1 MKDEFADYV
10 LTSYPAI
17 KSDFPGEGRRKRLL
31 RALSAFLTDA
41 TPPTSQPTGMTLE
54 DITEDDDPFDS
65 ITNNGALGILLRTDF
80 SDEAAWNIFALRVTG
95 AEKELTD
102 SLKSFHGSDD
112 AQAPAGATN
121 LDIHEGDGPS
131 SEEDDIE
138 PNFELIKIV
147 NPATEDERELVKNLS
162 NIACLRLFND
172 VDVRLIQ
179 RPPGQKPT
187 VPHPLVDWRGWQ
199 EIYTGLDL
207 WIYDTLSNEDQCARV
222 VSQQGDLYGTATGDS
237 WRARA
242 SHIPEL
248 QFNRSYLGMKIDFG
262 GSDRW
267 DSYERRRNLG
277 ESVLM

>member
-1 MKDEFADYV
+1 M
-10 LTSYPAI
+10 
-17 KSDFPGEGRRKRLL
+17 
-31 RALSAFLTDA
+31 
-41 TPPTSQPTGMTLE
+41 
-54 DITEDDDPFDS
+54 
-65 ITNNGALGILLRTDF
+65 RTDF

-222 VSQQGDLYGTATGDS
+222 VSQQGDLYGTATSVFSVEPKFRKFAHTNAGETAGG
-237 WRARA
+237 RE
-242 SHIPEL
+242 PVT
-248 QFNRSYLGMKIDFG
+248 FRSSNSTGVIL
-262 GSDRW
+262 
-267 DSYERRRNLG
+267 
-277 ESVLM
+277 V